1 MASESQPPGESAD
14 AHCTD
19 VERFL
24 RIIQPDGV
32 YEIRVIDCP
41 DRPGGSYV
49 STASGYYNDAAVA
62 AKAIKQLESLSPP
75 AIYASV
81 NPVTNALLARAA
93 NRIVHRSKKTTAK
106 PDVVRRRWLFVDIDA
121 KRPSGISSTD
131 DELAAA
137 MTLSD
142 SLLGA
147 MRAEGWPEPLRGM
160 SGNGAYLFWRI
171 DLANDDDAQNLVQ
184 RVLIAMADRFNTD
197 GAEVDLTPFDA
208 NRICKVLGTV
218 ARKGDALVGVDG
230 EPDRPH
236 RRSWFI
242 DPDGELDLVTAEQL
256 AAVAE
261 SIEEPEPAK
270 SSPSMRVPGWD
281 PDQWLRDH
289 NVPVANPMPYQGGRK
304 WLFTDLPKCCEPHG
318 HGFDGSSCIIERS
331 DGMMGASCH
340 HNHCDWGWREL
351 RLAYEPGAYDHENV
365 DISGIVNGS
374 STGSSNGSSTKSS
387 TSSSPN
393 DDDDAGAKV
402 EPEPVADEWDDPME
416 IDRPDLPSFP
426 VHVLPGPLRAWV
438 TATAEATQTPKDLAG
453 LLALAIC
460 AGAVARRV
468 EIMAGRGYVEPL
480 NLYIA
485 VLLDPANRKSSVFR
499 SATAPLRSIEAE
511 LIETAGPGIARALSD
526 RRMREATLKKTEA
539 KAASGDAAARAE
551 ALELAEQLATEPMP
565 SMPRLLVDDA
575 TAEAVEVALAAQG
588 GRLVVAGAEGGLF
601 DVMGGRYAGGA
612 ANLDCFLK
620 GHAGDDL
627 RVDRVSRG
635 TLIVD
640 RVCLTLCYAVQP
652 EVLRGMASQRA
663 FRGRG
668 LIGRFL
674 YGVPASPLGSRRI
687 DPEPVRDDVAKHYE
701 NVVRRLAEIPERFD
715 GPGVL
720 AMSPAAATAFKA
732 WATEVEAWLGDDG
745 RLASMRDWGGKL
757 VGLTARLAGVIHL
770 VHEIDA
776 PDPVAVA
783 IDVDVIKAAI
793 VMARWAVD
801 HATAAIGLMAADDG
815 SLDDASYVLRFLRQ
829 RCEPE
834 VSRRDVAQH
843 GRARFDGDQARLDR
857 ALAVLVDRGWLRV
870 ITGDRSGPG
879 RPSVRYRCH
888 PSIAAEAV
896 QLDRATVPLW
906 ESSDR
911 VTGVI

>member
-1 MASESQPPGESAD
+1 MASESQPPVESAD
-14 AHCTD
+14 VHCTD

-49 STASGYYNDAAVA
+49 STASGYFNDAAVA
-62 AKAIKQLESLSPP
+62 AKAIKQLESLEPP
-75 AIYASV
+75 AIYLTV
-81 NPVTNALLARAA
+81 NPVANALLARAA

-106 PDVVRRRWLFVDIDA
+106 PDVVRRRWLFIDIDA
-121 KRPSGISSTD
+121 KRPSGISSTV

-137 MTLSD
+137 MELAET
-142 SLLGA
+142 LLGA

-171 DLANDDDAQNLVQ
+171 DLANDDDAESLIK

-208 NRICKVLGTV
+208 NRICKVLGTT
-218 ARKGDALVGVDG
+218 ARKGDQLVGVAG

-236 RRSWFI
+236 RQSRFT
-242 DPDGELDLVTAEQL
+242 DPGDELEPVTCDQL
-256 AAVAE
+256 IAVAE
-261 SIEEPEPAK
+261 SIEDPEPAK
-270 SSPSMRVPGWD
+270 QTKPSPVMRVPGWD
-281 PDQWLRDH
+281 VDRWLRDH
-289 NVPVANPMPYQGGRK
+289 NVPVANPLPYQGGRK
-304 WLFTDLPKCCEPHG
+304 WLFTDLPKCCETHG
-318 HGFDGSSCIIERS
+318 HGFDGSSCIIERA

-351 RLAYEPGAYDHENV
+351 RLAYEPDAFARENV

-374 STGSSNGSSTKSS
+374 SPN
-387 TSSSPN
+387 N
-393 DDDDAGAKV
+393 DDGAGAKV

-426 VHVLPGPLRAWV
+426 VHVLPEPLRAWV

-468 EIMAGRGYVEPL
+468 EIEAGRGYVEPL

-526 RRMREATLKKTEA
+526 RRMREAALKKCEA
-539 KAASGDAAARAE
+539 KAAGGDEAARAE
-551 ALELAEQLATEPMP
+551 ALGLAEELAIEPVP

-575 TAEAVEVALAAQG
+575 TAEAVEMALAAQG

-652 EVLRGMASQRA
+652 EVLRGMASQKA

-674 YGVPASPLGSRRI
+674 YAIPESPLGSRRI

-745 RLASMRDWGGKL
+745 RLATMRDWGGKL

-815 SLDDASYVLRFLRQ
+815 SLDDASYVLRFLRH
-829 RCEPE
+829 RAEPE

-870 ITGDRSGPG
+870 ITDDRPAPG

-896 QLDRATVPLW
+896 QLDRATVPPW